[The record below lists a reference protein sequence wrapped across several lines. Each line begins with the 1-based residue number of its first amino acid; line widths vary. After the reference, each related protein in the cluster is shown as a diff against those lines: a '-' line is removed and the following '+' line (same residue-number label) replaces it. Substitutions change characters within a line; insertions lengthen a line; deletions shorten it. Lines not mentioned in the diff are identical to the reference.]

1 MAGKIGFVF
10 DMDGTLINSTE
21 MGDAIGREIYKEFNI
36 HPTEEMEREIEE
48 LVYQLMEGENR
59 KNLEAK
65 IMWEI
70 FKVVGLN
77 FSQRIKALKMAA
89 RIFKEEKKK
98 IKLFDGVEK
107 VFDLLDENGFNYAI
121 ATTSS
126 MKEVEERL
134 SKFPDFYKK
143 LIGKI
148 ISRTSVENMK
158 PHPESIQLAASM
170 MNIPLNRCVMIGDMH
185 TDINMGKAVGAVTIG
200 VLTGIFNRE
209 KLLALNP
216 DFILD
221 SVADIP
227 QVIEEVK
234 QLIDNN

>member
-1 MAGKIGFVF
+1 MTGKIGFVF

-36 HPTEEMEREIEE
+36 QPTEEMEKEIEE
-48 LVYQLMEGENR
+48 LVFKIMQGENR

-77 FSQRIKALKMAA
+77 FTQRIKALKIAA
-89 RIFKEEKKK
+89 RVFKEEKEK

-107 VFDLLDENGFNYAI
+107 LFDLLDDNGFSYAV

-126 MKEVEERL
+126 MKEVDERL

-143 LIGKI
+143 LSGKI
-148 ISRTSVENMK
+148 ISRSSVENMK
-158 PHPESIQLAASM
+158 PHPESMKLAASM
-170 MNIPLNRCVMIGDMH
+170 MNVPLNRCIIVGDMH
-185 TDINMGKAVGAVTIG
+185 TDINMGKTVGAVTIG
-200 VLTGIFNRE
+200 VLTGIFTKE
-209 KLLALNP
+209 KLLELNP

-227 QVIEEVK
+227 QVIEEIK
-234 QLIDNN
+234 QVIEKN

>member
-1 MAGKIGFVF
+1 MTGKIGFVF

-36 HPTEEMEREIEE
+36 QPTEQMEKEIEE
-48 LVYQLMEGENR
+48 LVFQIMQGENR

-70 FKVVGLN
+70 FKIVGLN
-77 FSQRIKALKMAA
+77 FTQRVKALKIAA
-89 RIFKEEKKK
+89 SVFKEEKKK
-98 IKLFDGVEK
+98 IKIFDGVEE
-107 VFDLLDENGFNYAI
+107 VFDLLDDNGFSYAI

-126 MKEVEERL
+126 MKEVDERL

-143 LIGKI
+143 LSGKI
-148 ISRTSVENMK
+148 ISRSSVENMK
-158 PHPESIQLAASM
+158 PHPESMELAASM
-170 MNIPLNRCVMIGDMH
+170 MNMPLNRCVMVGDMH

-200 VLTGIFNRE
+200 VLTGIFTRE
-209 KLLALNP
+209 KLLELEP
-216 DFILD
+216 DFILE

-227 QVIEEVK
+227 QVIEEIK
-234 QLIDNN
+234 QLIDKN

>member
-1 MAGKIGFVF
+1 MTVKIGFVF

-21 MGDAIGREIYKEFNI
+21 MGDAIGREIYREFNI
-36 HPTEEMEREIEE
+36 HPTEETKKEIEE
-48 LVYQLMEGENR
+48 LVFKLMQGENR

-77 FSQRIKALKMAA
+77 FTQRIKALKMAA
-89 RIFKEEKKK
+89 SIFKEEKKK

-107 VFDLLDENGFNYAI
+107 VFDLLDENGFSYTI

-126 MKEVEERL
+126 IKEVDERL

-143 LIGKI
+143 LSGKI
-148 ISRTSVENMK
+148 ISRSSVENMK
-158 PHPESIQLAASM
+158 PHPESMELAASM
-170 MNIPLNRCVMIGDMH
+170 MNVPLNRCVMVGDMH
-185 TDINMGKAVGAVTIG
+185 TDINMGKSVGSLTIG
-200 VLTGIFNRE
+200 VLTGIFTKE
-209 KLLALNP
+209 KLLELNP

-227 QVIEEVK
+227 QVIEEIK
-234 QLIDNN
+234 QLIDKN

>member
-1 MAGKIGFVF
+1 MKIGFVF

-21 MGDAIGREIYKEFNI
+21 MGDAIGREIYEEFNI
-36 HPTEEMEREIEE
+36 QPTEQMEREIEE
-48 LVYQLMEGENR
+48 LVFEIMQGENR

-65 IMWEI
+65 VMWEI

-77 FSQRIKALKMAA
+77 FTQRIKALRMAA

-107 VFDLLDENGFNYAI
+107 VFDLLDENDFSYAI

-143 LIGKI
+143 LNGKI
-148 ISRTSVENMK
+148 ISRSSVENMK
-158 PHPESIQLAASM
+158 PHPESMELAANM
-170 MNIPLNRCVMIGDMH
+170 MNMPLNRCVIVGDMH
-185 TDINMGKAVGAVTIG
+185 TDINMGKAVGAITIG
-200 VLTGIFNRE
+200 VLTGIFTKE
-209 KLLALNP
+209 KLLELNP

-227 QVIEEVK
+227 QVIEEIK
-234 QLIDNN
+234 QLIDKN

>member
-1 MAGKIGFVF
+1 MKIAFVF

-21 MGDAIGREIYKEFNI
+21 MGDAIGREIYKEFKI
-36 HPTEEMEREIEE
+36 HPTEQMEKEIEE
-48 LVYQLMEGENR
+48 LVYKLMQGENR

-77 FSQRIKALKMAA
+77 FTQRIKAIKMAA
-89 RIFKEEKKK
+89 SIFKEEKKK

-107 VFDLLDENGFNYAI
+107 VFDMLDENGFSYAI

-126 MKEVEERL
+126 MKEVDERL

-143 LIGKI
+143 LSGKI
-148 ISRTSVENMK
+148 ISRSSVENMK
-158 PHPESIQLAASM
+158 PHPESMELAASM
-170 MNIPLNRCVMIGDMH
+170 MNVPLNRCVIVGDMH

-200 VLTGIFNRE
+200 VLTGIFTRE
-209 KLLALNP
+209 KLLELNP

-227 QVIEEVK
+227 QVLEEIK
-234 QLIDNN
+234 QIIDKN